1 MAIYKRGYRAY
12 SGPLTPERWRFF
24 VLTRYAW
31 RTMFQ
36 SRLLTAFFVLS
47 FFYPL
52 GALLAIYLNA
62 NETILSLLHQGSAP
76 LTIGNKFF
84 SVFVSVQGSFAFFI
98 AAFIGPGL
106 VAPDLANGALPLYL
120 GRPFS
125 RADYVLGKMMVLFGL
140 LSFITWLPGLLLFA
154 AQAGVAGHGWIWD
167 NLWLAR
173 AIFLG
178 SLIWILILSLL
189 ALALSAWVKWKVA
202 AAALMLAIFFLG
214 AGFGQAINLI
224 LRTKQG
230 TLTDIGNL
238 MNVVWHDLFRLE
250 GRVVD
255 FPPGEAWIMLVLICC
270 GCLALLN
277 RKLRPHEVV
286 R

>member
-1 MAIYKRGYRAY
+1 MAIYKRGYRTY
-12 SGPLTPERWRFF
+12 SGPLTAERWRFF

-31 RTMFQ
+31 RTLFH

-47 FFYPL
+47 LFYPL
-52 GALLAIYLNA
+52 GALLAIYLNGNA
-62 NETILSLLHQGSAP
+62 TVLAALRMGTAP
-76 LTIGNKFF
+76 FDIGNKFF
-84 SVFVSVQGSFAFFI
+84 SVFLVVQGAFAFFTS
-98 AAFIGPGL
+98 AFIGPGL

-125 RADYVLGKMMVLFGL
+125 RAGYVIGKMLVLFGL
-140 LSFITWLPGLLLFA
+140 LSFITWIPGLVLFF
-154 AQAGVAGHGWIWD
+154 AQGGAAGHGWIWD

-189 ALALSAWVKWKVA
+189 ALALSAWVKWKIA
-202 AAALMLAIFFLG
+202 AAALMLGIFFMG
-214 AGFGQAINLI
+214 AGFGQAVNLI

-230 TLTDIGNL
+230 TLTDIGSL
-238 MNVVWHDLFRLE
+238 MGVVWRDLFRTGDRL
-250 GRVVD
+250 VD
-255 FPPGEAWIMLVLICC
+255 FPPGEAWVMLILICC
-270 GCLALLN
+270 ACLVLLN
-277 RKLRPHEVV
+277 KKLRPHEVV